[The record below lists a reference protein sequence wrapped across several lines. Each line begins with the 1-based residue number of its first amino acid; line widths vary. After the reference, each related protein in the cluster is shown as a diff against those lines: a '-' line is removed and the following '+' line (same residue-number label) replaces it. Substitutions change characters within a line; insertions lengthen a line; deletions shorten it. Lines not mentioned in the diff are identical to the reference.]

1 MNPVKEFAIYA
12 NGQKTRTIK
21 VKTLDAAYRH
31 FNKYAKQKPVTMI
44 ESHQFL
50 GMLAWRREDGT
61 VLELR
66 MSQATP

>member
-1 MNPVKEFAIYA
+1 MTTAKEFAIYA

-31 FNKYAKQKPVTMI
+31 FNKYAKQKPVTI
-44 ESHQFL
+44 VESRQYL
-50 GMLAWRREDGT
+50 GMLAWRRDDGT

-66 MSQATP
+66 MSQAKP

>member
-1 MNPVKEFAIYA
+1 MTTAKEFAIYA

-31 FNKYAKQKPVTMI
+31 FNKYAKQKPVTI
-44 ESHQFL
+44 VESTMFL
-50 GMLAWRREDGT
+50 GMMAWRREDGT

-66 MSQATP
+66 MSQAKP